1 MSIEDV
7 ERILDETQESTDYQ
21 RVKCLMFIKYTC
33 TELSLIPVQHVCQKS
48 AEV

>member
-21 RVKCLMFIKYTC
+21 RVKCLTDVYQIYLHRTIINTSTACMPKI
-33 TELSLIPVQHVCQKS
+33 S
-48 AEV
+48 